1 MNKYIIA
8 LILSFAFVF
17 PANASLSDCSYGG
30 SYFVCGSF
38 PIGDTVNIYNNSGEL
53 QISGTSGETGTTG
66 ILHIKD
72 ELGYFSY
79 SSSGFPLP
87 FFVNQLFTTTD
98 FVGYINSG
106 SDWYSIDFT
115 NNTITS
121 ISNPFGSGGGGGG
134 FLQMT
139 KPATFSGD
147 LGNAMQGSTGSIFVI
162 FLISAGLFLSFYIID
177 EIIELFYG
185 IPDERPKKKK

>member
-1 MNKYIIA
+1 MNKYFIA

-17 PANASLSDCSYGG
+17 PANALTGCSYNPN
-30 SYFVCGSF
+30 SFICNSF
-38 PIGDTVNIYNNSGEL
+38 PIGDTLSVYNLGGDL
-53 QISGTSGETGTTG
+53 MISGV
-66 ILHIKD
+66 
-72 ELGYFSY
+72 
-79 SSSGFPLP
+79 SSGLNDSLNIFEENNIFSFSGSTGFPM
-87 FFVNQLFTTTD
+87 FFPNHLNVTID
-98 FVGYINSG
+98 FIGYINSG